1 PPRGV
6 EKVRVQKGQD
16 PKSFV
21 MLAFHGNAKWSPEAE
36 DDITMLSEALSI
48 RLREILR
55 EDMSGV
61 YGVFSNGEIE
71 RRPKQ
76 RYEYFVG
83 FGCSPDNADKLTK
96 AVFDLVATVKKEGV
110 DQETVDKVKEQ
121 RRRGLETSQKE
132 NRFWS
137 RKLVEH
143 YRHGTD
149 PRRILELE
157 KMVERVTPANVQ
169 KAAKKYLGKQYV
181 DALLM
186 PEAGIAKGEAEPA
199 AAKKAPAANG

>member
-1 PPRGV
+1 
-6 EKVRVQKGQD
+6 
-16 PKSFV
+16 
-21 MLAFHGNAKWSPEAE
+21 
-36 DDITMLSEALSI
+36 
-48 RLREILR
+48 
-55 EDMSGV
+55 MSGV

-121 RRRGLETSQKE
+121 RRRGLETSQEE

-169 KAAKKYLGKQYV
+169 KAAKKYLVKQYV

-186 PEAGIAKGEAEPA
+186 PEAGVAKGEAEPA
-199 AAKKAPAANG
+199 AAKKAPAANGEAKKTSAAKGEAKKAAAKSG